1 MRSLLSLFAIAVCV
15 IAQAQIVAP
24 TPENTIDCGKNEIT
38 CLTISPRGD
47 MILVGTA
54 DGAFLYDIEKGKKVQ
69 EYPYDVDGSS
79 VVYYAAFNENGEYLV
94 LIGFK
99 GKRWLYNTKT
109 AKRDMKTTPHKWIPD
124 PRETA
129 ALGFNVRNSDF
140 DRFYQQLEATHP
152 KQDITAKAG
161 KDGLVEFVDAEGKTV
176 QKLEFPENKDVHHRS
191 PCYFGPNEEF
201 FITGSDAGEVQ
212 FYKLN

>member
-1 MRSLLSLFAIAVCV
+1 MRIVCSLFALAMFAGV
-15 IAQAQIVAP
+15 QAQILEA
-24 TPENTIDCGKNEIT
+24 TPSKTIKCGKSEIT

-69 EYPYDVDGSS
+69 EYPYDIDGSS
-79 VVYYAAFNENGEYLV
+79 VVYYAAFNENGEHLV
-94 LIGFK
+94 LIGYR
-99 GKRWLYNTKT
+99 GKRWLYNTKSG
-109 AKRDMKTTPHKWIPD
+109 KRDMNTTPHKWIPD

-140 DRFYQQLEATHP
+140 DRFYQQMEAPHP
-152 KQDITAKAG
+152 NREITAKAG
-161 KDGLVEFVDAEGKTV
+161 KNGVVEFVDADGKTV
-176 QKLEFPENKDVHHRS
+176 QKLEYPENKDVHHRS
-191 PCYFGPNEEF
+191 PCYFGPNEEY
-201 FITGSDAGEVQ
+201 FITGTDAGEVL